1 MNLDTLY
8 QINYVMF
15 VQYYVAK
22 IDTVWL
28 VIDTAFMW
36 CEIVYKF
43 QRKPLNPPG
52 SKKGGTSKKDSK
64 NDSSSKAGEESS
76 TDLAAA
82 AVGGLSL
89 EEQPKV

>member
-1 MNLDTLY
+1 
-8 QINYVMF
+8 
-15 VQYYVAK
+15 
-22 IDTVWL
+22 
-28 VIDTAFMW
+28 MW
-36 CEIVYKF
+36 NCIMYIQF

-76 TDLAAA
+76 TDLAAV

-89 EEQPKV
+89 DEQPKV